1 MLEQTLRLEEAFE
14 LKKAENGIKLITI
27 SQHSGAVIR
36 TINLYTYCRS
46 LSILKMW
53 PILLEEKEMLNMSF

>member
-1 MLEQTLRLEEAFE
+1 MALNMQ
-14 LKKAENGIKLITI
+14 LITI

-36 TINLYTYCRS
+36 IINLYTYCRS